1 MSAAGGVGRIA
12 EDQVDA
18 AGAHFLKHRQAVT
31 MQESYHPK
39 TSPRWVT
46 PIFLK

>member
-1 MSAAGGVGRIA
+1 MGAAGGVGRIA
-12 EDQVDA
+12 EDQVDTA
-18 AGAHFLKHRQAVT
+18 RINFLKHRQAVT